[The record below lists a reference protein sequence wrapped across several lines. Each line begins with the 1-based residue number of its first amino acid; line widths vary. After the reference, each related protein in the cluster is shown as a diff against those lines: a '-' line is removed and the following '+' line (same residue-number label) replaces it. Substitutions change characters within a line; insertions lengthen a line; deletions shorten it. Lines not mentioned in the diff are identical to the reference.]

1 MLDAECR
8 CVLHSKINR
17 STSALGQKQTSG
29 HDRLMSALPPIADIT
44 ESDWDVRFV
53 PNGDISN
60 GFTRVCF
67 EWLEPIRQSEFSVEN
82 VWKSR
87 AGNKVANQGLKVATL
102 LGYGSRKLGAPAGGG
117 KRIR

>member
-82 VWKSR
+82 VGNPAPGIKSQI
-87 AGNKVANQGLKVATL
+87 KD
-102 LGYGSRKLGAPAGGG
+102 SRWQHCSAMAAASSAHQRGGG

>member
-67 EWLEPIRQSEFSVEN
+67 EGFEPIRAIGIQRREC
-82 VWKSR
+82 WKSR

-102 LGYGSRKLGAPAGGG
+102 LGYGSRKLGAPAGG